1 MTRRWFALG
10 VLTMAVLLIGVD
22 GTVLALATPFIS
34 ADLGASGT
42 QILWIG
48 DIYSF
53 VLASMLISMGSLGDR
68 IGHKKLLL
76 CGATAFAI
84 ISAITAYSSTPETL
98 IATRALLGMAGATLT
113 PATLALIRGL
123 FPDQRERSIAVGVWA
138 SAFSAGA
145 ALGPVVGGVLLEH
158 FWWGSVF
165 LINIPVMLVLL
176 VGGFI
181 LLPEHRNPEPGPW
194 DLPSVALSMLGMIG
208 IVYGIKEGF
217 IGLAHGLR
225 IDAVLAGVIGATA
238 LTLFVRRQLRL
249 PTPLIDVRLF
259 RNPVFSGVVSANLLS
274 VLGLSGLVFFLSQYF
289 QLVHGYGPLKAG
301 LAELPAAVTATVFGV
316 LAGVAVRYV
325 SHRLVLTT
333 GLALVGLAM
342 ASLAASLTLFTP
354 LTPYLPLGVALFVV
368 GVGLGLAFTVASDI
382 ILTSVPKE
390 RAGSAAAVSETA
402 YELGMALGIATLGS
416 IVTAVYR
423 TVVIA
428 PSIPTEVAAGARDSL
443 PGAIRAAAVL
453 PADQG
458 AALLTAAKATFTS
471 GLAIASGVGAAL
483 LLTAAIAVWLLLRPQ
498 PDVAGSPARQPD
510 VAGSPAP
517 QPDVAGSPAP
527 QPDVAGSPA
536 PRPSPG
542 AAQIGVLPNPGVHGD
557 PRGDSCIDASGG
569 TELGD
574 RDGRAGTGRRLG
586 GDARPLLTEDQQAVA
601 RQGDIFD
608 ARSPWSVVDGN
619 HGQPGFG
626 REPQQVV
633 GRLVVAQ
640 ALISVGDH
648 GPAPVP
654 APTADDVHRVD
665 SEGVRGTHDR
675 ADVRVVP
682 EILDGHV

>member
-1 MTRRWFALG
+1 MNRRWFALG
-10 VLTMAVLLIGVD
+10 ILTMAVLLIGVD

-34 ADLGASGT
+34 ADLGATGT

-48 DIYSF
+48 DLYSF
-53 VLASMLISMGSLGDR
+53 VLAALLITMGSLGDR
-68 IGHKKLLL
+68 IGHKRLLL

-84 ISAITAYSSTPETL
+84 VSVATAYSSTPEML
-98 IATRALLGMAGATLT
+98 ILMRALLGMAGATLA

-165 LINIPVMLVLL
+165 LINIPVMLVLV
-176 VGGFI
+176 VGGVV

-194 DLPSVALSMLGMIG
+194 DIPSVALSMVGMLGV
-208 IVYGIKEGF
+208 VYGIKEGF
-217 IGLAHGLR
+217 AAISHGLR
-225 IDAVLAGVIGATA
+225 IDAVLAGVVGAVA

-249 PTPLIDVRLF
+249 PVPLIDVRLF

-325 SHRLVLTT
+325 SPRLVLTT
-333 GLALVGLAM
+333 GLALVGVAMAALM
-342 ASLAASLTLFTP
+342 ASLQLFTP
-354 LTPYLPLGVALFVV
+354 VTPYLPLGISLFVV
-368 GVGLGLAFTVASDI
+368 GVGLGLAFTVASDV
-382 ILTSVPKE
+382 ILASVPKE

-428 PSIPTEVAAGARDSL
+428 PGVPADVAATARDSL
-443 PGAIRAAAVL
+443 PSALRAADEL
-453 PADQG
+453 PADQAVG
-458 AALLTAAKATFTS
+458 LLAAAKTAFTD

-483 LLTAAIAVWLLLRPQ
+483 LLTAAVAVWLLLRPR
-498 PDVAGSPARQPD
+498 AS
-510 VAGSPAP
+510 
-517 QPDVAGSPAP
+517 
-527 QPDVAGSPA
+527 
-536 PRPSPG
+536 SPG
-542 AAQIGVLPNPGVHGD
+542 PLEISVLPDPGVHGD
-557 PRGDSCIDASGG
+557 TRGDSGVDAAGG

-574 RDGRAGTGRRLG
+574 RHHCAGAGHGIG
-586 GDARPLLTEDQQAVA
+586 GDARSLLPEDQQAVP
-601 RQGDIFD
+601 RQGDILE
-608 ARSPWSVVDGN
+608 A
-619 HGQPGFG
+619 
-626 REPQQVV
+626 
-633 GRLVVAQ
+633 
-640 ALISVGDH
+640 
-648 GPAPVP
+648 
-654 APTADDVHRVD
+654 
-665 SEGVRGTHDR
+665 
-675 ADVRVVP
+675 
-682 EILDGHV
+682 